1 MYECLRSLMRIW
13 VVPCKKAFIK
23 VKNFFFN
30 FKFGILFDIEF
41 RLSIMGV
48 KIVENYF
55 YIVLWFYFKDYSM
68 YVDSLESQNLW
79 NVFIDYGNL
88 L

>member
-1 MYECLRSLMRIW
+1 MTNKWLQLAIY
-13 VVPCKKAFIK
+13 
-23 VKNFFFN
+23 

-55 YIVLWFYFKDYSM
+55 YIVLWFYLNEYSM

>member
-55 YIVLWFYFKDYSM
+55 YIVL
-68 YVDSLESQNLW
+68 
-79 NVFIDYGNL
+79 
-88 L
+88 